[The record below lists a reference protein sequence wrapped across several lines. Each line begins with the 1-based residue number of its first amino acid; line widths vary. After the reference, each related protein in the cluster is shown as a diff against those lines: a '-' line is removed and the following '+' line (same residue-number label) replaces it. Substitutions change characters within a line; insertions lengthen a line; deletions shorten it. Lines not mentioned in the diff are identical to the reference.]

1 MHGFTNLQP
10 SVMFTL
16 SLPVTPAL
24 FVTVQLYVAK
34 SSADEGLTISVLE
47 VTPSITPV
55 PSFLHTNV
63 LTSGLVLVTL
73 QKSVAEPPRLIL
85 VRESNAITSTS
96 GGTGGRKYKLCE
108 SLHSMSKGLPTNHL

>member
-1 MHGFTNLQP
+1 
-10 SVMFTL
+10 MFTL

-34 SSADEGLTISVLE
+34 SSADEGLTISVSE
-47 VTPSITPV
+47 VSPSITPV

-96 GGTGGRKYKLCE
+96 GGTGEGKYKLLEVCTQYQKVYLPITCKAIVA
-108 SLHSMSKGLPTNHL
+108 SLMFNI